1 LKAETVELRERWVNS
16 LQLEKKRM
24 LNEEQVKK
32 KSIKYKETQ
41 NNGRKKYQ
49 MIIDYEELEKGKDY
63 FSYSV

>member
-1 LKAETVELRERWVNS
+1 
-16 LQLEKKRM
+16 M

-63 FSYSV
+63 FSYSVWTILPFLLII

>member
-1 LKAETVELRERWVNS
+1 
-16 LQLEKKRM
+16 M

-63 FSYSV
+63 FSYSVWTILPFDYISFRFIILLLS